1 MYFDAVVDHQSLP
14 ICNGTPKQIKEF
26 LENRTD
32 EENALVRVFEG
43 ERGLWFTVEEYLAK
57 P

>member
-1 MYFDAVVDHQSLP
+1 MYFDTVVDHQSLP